1 MCLNHTHFSFHE
13 RVASSI
19 VEKKMVD
26 FNKKLWSYE
35 LTIKDIEAL
44 DEDKE
49 GGGTCRGI
57 VYPLGVSLCHMNWNL
72 LC

>member
-1 MCLNHTHFSFHE
+1 MAELNMCLNHTHFPFYE

-19 VEKKMVD
+19 VETKMVD

-44 DEDKE
+44 DEDNE
-49 GGGTCRGI
+49 GGGTC
-57 VYPLGVSLCHMNWNL
+57 HA
-72 LC
+72 